1 MIFDNLKQIPQ
12 NNNLIIIGAGPAG
25 ITIALELEKKGVPS
39 IIFEA
44 GGLDPSDDS
53 QEYYKGIIKGDE
65 YPDLSISRL
74 RQFGG
79 TSGHWGGNCIEL
91 DEYDFSNWPI
101 KKKELKKYQ
110 KISYQNLNIKG
121 DFNKT
126 TFNQDFDLFNLN
138 WSDVRYKDS
147 YYNRIKKSKKISFIL
162 NCPLLK
168 FVGKEGKVKGA
179 IFSNYGNKREIN
191 ANFFVLATGGI
202 ENSRLLLWSREEN
215 TSLINKSLPIGNYW
229 MDHPYHSVADG
240 ILFKDNFENYLKKKN
255 LSKLINVNCNYSFYF
270 SPKLNTIT
278 KNDLLNTSVN
288 FSIFK
293 SKKENKFIEQLK
305 CIAPNFFKNK
315 NTENYDLGINL
326 LSEQEALFENKISL
340 DNKKDK
346 NEIPIPVLNWKRSEK
361 VRNSSRKIVELIGNF
376 LVENNLGRLA
386 AEDFLY
392 SNKNYKHQNGYH
404 HMGGTRMGTSTKN
417 SVVNKNFKVHDT
429 KNLFISGSSVFVSSG
444 HAYPTLTITQLS
456 LKLADHLHKLLV

>member
-1 MIFDNLKQIPQ
+1 MIFDNLKQVSK

-25 ITIALELEKKGVPS
+25 ITIALELEKKGIPS

-44 GGLDPSDDS
+44 GGLDPSDAS
-53 QEYYKGIIKGDE
+53 QEFYRGIIKGDD

-91 DEYDFSNWPI
+91 DEYDFGNWPI
-101 KKKELKKYQ
+101 KKEELKKYQ

-121 DFNKT
+121 DFYKT

-138 WSDVRYKDS
+138 WSDVRYKDN
-147 YYNRIKKSKKISFIL
+147 YLNKIKDSKKISLIL
-162 NCPLLK
+162 NCPLLN
-168 FVGKEGKVKGA
+168 FVGEEGKVKGA
-179 IFSNYGNKREIN
+179 IFSNYGSKREIN

-202 ENSRLLLWSREEN
+202 ENSRLLLWSREKN

-240 ILFKDNFENYLKKKN
+240 ILFKDNFENYLKKNN
-255 LSKLINVNCNYSFYF
+255 LSKLINVDCNYSFYF
-270 SPKLNTIT
+270 SPKHNTIK
-278 KNDLLNTSVN
+278 KNNLLNTSVN
-288 FSIFK
+288 FGIFK
-293 SKKENKFIEQLK
+293 SKKENKFIEQLR
-305 CIAPNFFKNK
+305 CVAPNFFKNK
-315 NTENYDLGINL
+315 NTENYDIGINL
-326 LSEQEALFENKISL
+326 LSEQEALFENKILL

-346 NEIPIPVLNWKRSEK
+346 NEIPIPVLYWKRSDK

-392 SNKNYKHQNGYH
+392 SKKNYKHQNGYH

-417 SVVNKNFKVHDT
+417 SVVDKNLKVHDT

-456 LKLADHLHKLLV
+456 LKLAEHLYNLIN